1 MYSTYTYLCLWY
13 ESLNSDGK
21 QSKHISK
28 TNNHLRALTTTQ
40 NTQTTMTYDL
50 GNPGLYVCM
59 YKTYFCTFK
68 CLFKIDWDN
77 DDHVKSARPSKT

>member
-21 QSKHISK
+21 QCKHISK

-40 NTQTTMTYDL
+40 NTQTTTTYDL

-59 YKTYFCTFK
+59 YVCTKHIFVR
-68 CLFKIDWDN
+68 LN
-77 DDHVKSARPSKT
+77 DYSK